1 MTKSTKLWWA
11 DSPRFFTV
19 LFFGWM
25 VVITFLSLVSGI
37 SVETDRLVDLPIDK
51 LVHFTFYAVAVTLG
65 GMAWK
70 EKEVSFM
77 INPRFLA
84 LLAFLA
90 SLYGTVIEVF
100 QYSFTADRTA
110 EWEDVLANSVGA
122 IAGALFTLWRKDKIW
137 TLKTRSK

>member
-1 MTKSTKLWWA
+1 
-11 DSPRFFTV
+11 
-19 LFFGWM
+19 M

-37 SVETDRLVDLPIDK
+37 SVETERLVDLPIDK
-51 LVHFTFYAVAVTLG
+51 LVHLTFYAVAVTLG
-65 GMAWK
+65 AMAWK
-70 EKEVSFM
+70 EKHEPFTITS
-77 INPRFLA
+77 RFLI

-100 QYSFTADRTA
+100 QYCFTADRTA

-122 IAGALFTLWRKDKIW
+122 IFGAFFTLWSKDKIW

>member
-1 MTKSTKLWWA
+1 M
-11 DSPRFFTV
+11 
-19 LFFGWM
+19 
-25 VVITFLSLVSGI
+25 VITFLSLVSGI
-37 SVETDRLVDLPIDK
+37 SIDTDRLVDLPIDK
-51 LVHFTFYAVAVTLG
+51 LVHFTFYAVAVVLAA
-65 GMAWK
+65 MAWK
-70 EKEVSFM
+70 EKQDPFTIRS
-77 INPRFLA
+77 RFLL
-84 LLAFLA
+84 LLALLA